1 LPDDRSGARFF
12 LRGLV
17 WGTSARVKRFAFKVG
32 PATTAAPFPLPGAG
46 MDAKDWV
53 FILGLPLLA
62 LLLTGPGLWS
72 ENWGWGVLDRLLR
85 RKKKEKAPPSDN
97 RPP

>member
-1 LPDDRSGARFF
+1 
-12 LRGLV
+12 
-17 WGTSARVKRFAFKVG
+17 
-32 PATTAAPFPLPGAG
+32 